1 MARRRKREVPKP
13 RWLRALSALRTLAL
27 LFVGLSLFWVAWHRF
42 APVEGTSL
50 MGLRS
55 LQGQPIRHA
64 WVPIDEISPEIVRA
78 VIAAEDNKFCR
89 HAGFDLGEM
98 RAALRE
104 ARSGGRVRGA
114 STISQQTAK
123 NVFLWPGRDPV
134 RKGTEV
140 WFTGTAELL
149 WPKRRIMEVYL
160 NIAEWGDGYFG
171 IEAAAQGRF
180 GKRAAD
186 LTAAEAS
193 LVAAVLP
200 SPQKWRVDPPG
211 PYVASRARTLRGRM
225 AQVRREGLAD
235 CVLR

>member
-1 MARRRKREVPKP
+1 MARRRKRQAP
-13 RWLRALSALRTLAL
+13 RARWVRVLLALRTLAV
-27 LFVGLSLFWVAWHRF
+27 LFVGLSAFWVAWHRF

-64 WVPIDEISPEIVRA
+64 WVPIDAVSPEIVRA

-89 HAGFDLGEM
+89 HLGFDLGEM
-98 RAALRE
+98 RAALAE

-140 WFTGTAELL
+140 WFTGLTELF
-149 WPKRRIMEVYL
+149 WSKRRIMEVYL
-160 NIAEWGDGYFG
+160 NVAEWGDGHFG
-171 IEAAAQGRF
+171 IEAAAQARF
-180 GKRAAD
+180 GKSAAD

-193 LVAAVLP
+193 LLAAVLP

-225 AQVRREGLAD
+225 AQVRREGRAD
-235 CVLR
+235 CVLD

>member
-1 MARRRKREVPKP
+1 MRRRKKTKP
-13 RWLRALSALRTLAL
+13 QGRLVRALIAARNVVL
-27 LFVGLSLFWVAWHRF
+27 LVVGLSVFWVGWHRF
-42 APVEGTSL
+42 VPVEGTGL
-50 MGLRS
+50 MGLRD
-55 LQGQPIRHA
+55 LAGQDIRQS
-64 WVPIDEISPEIVRA
+64 WVPIDAVSPEIVRA

-98 RAALRE
+98 RAAFAE
-104 ARSGGRVRGA
+104 ARAGGRVRGA

-123 NVFLWPGRDPV
+123 NVFLWPGGGYV
-134 RKGTEV
+134 RKGVEA
-140 WFTGTAELL
+140 WFTGLSELL

-160 NIAEWGDGYFG
+160 NVAEWGDGYFG
-171 IEAAAQGRF
+171 VEAAAQARF
-180 GKRAAD
+180 GKSAAE

-193 LVAAVLP
+193 LLAAVLP

-211 PYVASRARTLRGRM
+211 PYVAARARTLRGRM